1 MGVCAK
7 FLLIRMEKEWKYIT
21 SKAQVCVQC
30 VCVRERERER
40 EGGSVRERE
49 KGDEGGRQRERERK
63 RALQRETD

>member
-1 MGVCAK
+1 MGVCAE

-30 VCVRERERER
+30 VQCVQCVCVSVCERERER
-40 EGGSVRERE
+40 KGMRE
-49 KGDEGGRQRERERK
+49 RERERK

>member
-1 MGVCAK
+1 MGVCAE

-30 VCVRERERER
+30 VQCVCVSVCERERER
-40 EGGSVRERE
+40 KGMRE
-49 KGDEGGRQRERERK
+49 RERERK